1 MVFFLSRSSSYS
13 LLKNNCNNFS
23 DELAQFL
30 VGKGVPKYIL
40 DLPEAFLSTQ
50 LGQVIAPLFDNVGSG
65 LNTINTGYTNNSQ
78 TIRREESP
86 GFEELIT
93 EVEVA
98 RAQSAALD
106 EKRKALKDKLAKKEK
121 RKEKK
126 KKKKNSITQDY
137 DSSSNTGMSE
147 VEVTEITEVSN
158 GDGTPVIPSE
168 MLPSEQFLEDEA
180 REKREEEE
188 RKKQRDPPVVFLN
201 VDPKIELEA
210 LVKLVD
216 GQLAKD
222 EEQSIM
228 ELHQYLLEGE
238 GAWAISEGFLT
249 FIGRLLRDSA
259 ISTETRVHLL
269 RVLACAALKDD
280 IILLLHQDRRDHIF
294 MNFAQDIDRHKPEEQ
309 QALALFVSI

>member
-1 MVFFLSRSSSYS
+1 M
-13 LLKNNCNNFS
+13 
-23 DELAQFL
+23 
-30 VGKGVPKYIL
+30 
-40 DLPEAFLSTQ
+40 
-50 LGQVIAPLFDNVGSG
+50 
-65 LNTINTGYTNNSQ
+65 NTVNTGYTNNSQ

-98 RAQSAALD
+98 RAQSQALD

-126 KKKKNSITQDY
+126 DKKKKKKDSITQDF

-158 GDGTPVIPSE
+158 GESAPVIPSE
-168 MLPSEQFLEDEA
+168 MLPSEQVLEDEA
-180 REKREEEE
+180 RERREEEE

-238 GAWAISEGFLT
+238 GAWAISEGFLI
-249 FIGRLLRDSA
+249 FVGRLLRDSV

-309 QALALFVSI
+309 QALALFVSFLKVFFIFDLII

>member
-1 MVFFLSRSSSYS
+1 M
-13 LLKNNCNNFS
+13 
-23 DELAQFL
+23 
-30 VGKGVPKYIL
+30 
-40 DLPEAFLSTQ
+40 
-50 LGQVIAPLFDNVGSG
+50 GQAVAPLFDNIGVG
-65 LNTINTGYTNNSQ
+65 LNTVNTPYNLNNQ
-78 TIRREESP
+78 QIRREESP

-121 RKEKK
+121 RKDKK
-126 KKKKNSITQDY
+126 KKKKNSISNSN

-147 VEVTEITEVSN
+147 VEVTEITDVTN
-158 GDGTPVIPSE
+158 GGSDGPAIPSE
-168 MLPSEQFLEDEA
+168 MLPSEKALEDEA

-188 RKKQRDPPVVFLN
+188 RKRARDPPVVFSSSI
-201 VDPKIELEA
+201 DPKVELEA

-216 GQLAKD
+216 GQLLKE
-222 EEQSIM
+222 EEQSIL
-228 ELHQYLLEGE
+228 ELHQYVLEGE

-249 FIGRLLRDSA
+249 FVGRLLRDSS

-294 MNFAQDIDRHKPEEQ
+294 MNYAQDIDRHKPEEQ
-309 QALALFVSI
+309 QAVALFVSSILSNT